1 MPRDSEGAIFWLTA
15 ASAAASLVSIAAM
28 EILMAAAIVLW
39 VLTRPVPVRWPSYLL
54 PLLAL
59 LIITVISLAL
69 SPNPGG
75 GRHAIQKTV
84 LVSMGVL
91 AASFV
96 TTEAR
101 ARNAY
106 KLLLAVTAVSAIV
119 ALVQFA
125 IAEVTFLKTGLLA
138 DDPTLINRITG
149 PLGHWMTFSGVQ
161 LLVWCAAVPA
171 TVFLGRKWIAAV
183 ILSGIAIVLSNT
195 RGVWLGAAAGFAFV
209 AWALPKRLI
218 VIAIVSLLIVGAA
231 ASPIIYRRISM
242 SLDPTLSTNYSRK
255 AYWSAGTKM
264 IEEHPL
270 LGVGPERIGEEFPK
284 YYTGPTVDYFGHLH
298 NNFLQIAAE
307 RGLLGFAAFVWF
319 LAEVYRSLLS
329 RLRESEED
337 TWWITL
343 GSLAALT
350 GFVVAGMTEYNFG
363 DSEVLVLLLFLVSVP
378 IGLTAHVQKDPDS
391 EPG

>member
-1 MPRDSEGAIFWLTA
+1 
-15 ASAAASLVSIAAM
+15 
-28 EILMAAAIVLW
+28 
-39 VLTRPVPVRWPSYLL
+39 
-54 PLLAL
+54 
-59 LIITVISLAL
+59 VISLAL